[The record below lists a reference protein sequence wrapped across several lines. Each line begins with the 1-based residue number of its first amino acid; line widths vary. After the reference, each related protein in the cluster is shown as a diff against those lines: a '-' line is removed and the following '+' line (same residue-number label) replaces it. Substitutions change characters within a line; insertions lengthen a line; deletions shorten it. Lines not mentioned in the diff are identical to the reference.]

1 MSDAVGPAYR
11 YAQGG
16 QYTAVEEWGE
26 DWSPAAGIPS
36 RHRTCRANRKVDSI
50 LKLMAHLFSNI
61 KPKRPSRGMVM
72 DSDILRLRNVEYVD
86 TAQVKFAQRSNKIKQ
101 DQNKIKMGKAQLKG
115 ELIQF

>member
-1 MSDAVGPAYR
+1 MPCEWLHECSAGAATAAMSDAVGPAYR

-26 DWSPAAGIPS
+26 NWSPPAAGIPS

-61 KPKRPSRGMVM
+61 KPKRPLRGMVM

-86 TAQVKFAQRSNKIKQ
+86 TAQVKFAQ
-101 DQNKIKMGKAQLKG
+101 
-115 ELIQF
+115 